1 MWFDDPYE
9 EQEREQERYEYEDK
23 LREENENLREL
34 AERAWK
40 AAEMLCQAW
49 EGPCHTNGESLTMK
63 PCPMNQWDELC
74 VYGLLQ
80 RDLRDMGI
88 EVDG

>member
-9 EQEREQERYEYEDK
+9 EQEREQEQYEYEDK

-49 EGPCHTNGESLTMK
+49 EGPCKNDGVTTYK
-63 PCPMNQWDELC
+63 PCPMMEWDELC
-74 VYGLLQ
+74 VYGQLQ